1 MVNQEGGRILWISAS
16 EASRRAA
23 IRKEKL
29 LELLNSGQIA
39 AVKTE
44 GGRWQIPV
52 LAFETWLT
60 NREFDLN
67 QRAAEEARTRRVGAV
82 SPGIERG
89 K

>member
-1 MVNQEGGRILWISAS
+1 MVNQEVWISAS
-16 EASRRAA
+16 EASRRAV

-44 GGRWQIPV
+44 GGRWHIPV

-60 NREFDLN
+60 NREFDLH
-67 QRAAEEARTRRVGAV
+67 QRATEEALLSREGIGAV
-82 SPGIERG
+82 APGIVRG
-89 K
+89 N

>member
-1 MVNQEGGRILWISAS
+1 MVNQEVWISAS
-16 EASRRAA
+16 EASRRAV

-67 QRAAEEARTRRVGAV
+67 QRAAEEARIRREGTGAV
-82 SPGIERG
+82 APGIVRG
-89 K
+89 N